1 MSNKLNYSLALS
13 TNEPI
18 GTNKDNG
25 NVISKKCDSRK
36 SDNMALNKVYVNVE
50 HSKCWTLGVAHM
62 NYL

>member
-1 MSNKLNYSLALS
+1 LS